1 MSIFRRKTITDVRT
15 VNAPVSAAAAAVA
28 TLEFDPAPSALADV
42 TGDYILDVTHTRIG
56 FSARHAMVT
65 TVRGQFDE
73 FEGTAHLDLNNP
85 AASSANIRI
94 KVASVSTGQEQRDGH
109 LRTGD
114 FFDAEVFPEIVFAS
128 TKVEKANEETLLV
141 TGDLTIKEV
150 TRPVAVEFTLNGSAK
165 DIYGNMRVGFEG
177 AATINRKDW
186 GLSYNAALETGGVL
200 ISDKIKLEFDVSA
213 IAA

>member
-15 VNAPVSAAAAAVA
+15 VNAPVSAAAGAVA
-28 TLEFDPAPSALADV
+28 TLEFDPATSALADV
-42 TGDYILDVTHTRIG
+42 TGDYTLDVTHTRIG

-85 AASSANIRI
+85 ASSSAKIRI

-128 TKVEKANEETLLV
+128 TKVEKADEETLLV
-141 TGDLTIKEV
+141 TGDLTIKDV